1 MKNRSHRYDTNRPKT
16 TYGHKYSK
24 YKKCFSMM
32 MLIYYFMKKLNNTE
46 AELKKNVTYK
56 KSVYFKPFSNVNMKF
71 NET

>member
-1 MKNRSHRYDTNRPKT
+1 
-16 TYGHKYSK
+16 
-24 YKKCFSMM
+24 MM